1 MGVTI
6 ESQNSFIDM
15 GYGGFIELRKKV
27 AELTSE
33 DIFLHYKKLEEGMC
47 LFGKEKQQFF
57 EEYNSKIEM
66 LSKEHNGE
74 KDGILRFL
82 YAPGVGA
89 EISVDDC
96 KEIYKVIKDY
106 DDNVCYGYCGRKD
119 CALFK
124 DFKSIVKECIDNNC
138 NMEWF

>member
-1 MGVTI
+1 MSIRKSKTTI
-6 ESQNSFIDM
+6 
-15 GYGGFIELRKKV
+15 
-27 AELTSE
+27 
-33 DIFLHYKKLEEGMC
+33 
-47 LFGKEKQQFF
+47 F

-82 YAPGVGA
+82 YAPDIGA

-119 CALFK
+119 CAMFK
-124 DFKSIVKECIDNNC
+124 DFKNIVKECIDNNC
-138 NMEWF
+138 NMEWS